1 MDELLT
7 TKQLQYL
14 LQVDRLTIYRM
25 LNAGQLK
32 GFKVGGQWRFSR
44 QEIED
49 WLQAQRSN
57 LEVADDR
64 LDSPVE
70 TVSDST
76 AHVLPLSC
84 IQAMQSIFAE
94 AIDIAA
100 ITIGPDGALLTEI
113 SNSCAF
119 CQLILASD
127 EGRWR
132 CVAAWQQ
139 VDAEGFHT
147 CHAGLLVASKRI
159 TVASQCVATTACC
172 QFTAES
178 PAGGEKTWQP
188 NLSKLGTTLSV
199 PESEL
204 RDAAGSVRFLPENQ
218 LRRVSRL
225 LHQVAATFSEIG
237 QERLRL
243 TSRLQRISEISSM

>member
-49 WLQAQRSN
+49 WLQEQRSD
-57 LEVADDR
+57 LEIADDCMA
-64 LDSPVE
+64 SPVE
-70 TVSDST
+70 TTSNST

-84 IQAMQSIFAE
+84 IQAMQGIFAE
-94 AIDIAA
+94 ALDIAA

-147 CHAGLLVASKRI
+147 CHAGLLVASRRV
-159 TVASQCVATTACC
+159 TVNNQCVATTACC

-178 PAGGEKTWQP
+178 PAGGEDTWQP
-188 NLSKLGTTLSV
+188 NLAKLEATLGVS
-199 PESEL
+199 EDEL
-204 RDAAGSVRFLPENQ
+204 RDAAGSVHLLSENQ
-218 LRRVSRL
+218 LRRIPRL
-225 LHQVAATFSEIG
+225 LQQVAATFSEIG

-243 TSRLQRISEISSM
+243 TSRLQRISEISSV